1 MTTTDIASD
10 PPVSNEATRHFI
22 AQEIAQDIS
31 SGKVQGE
38 IATRFPPE
46 PNGYL
51 HIGHAKS
58 ICLNFG
64 LAQEF
69 HGRCHLRFDDTNPTK
84 EEVEFVEAIEYD
96 VHWLGFDWGKHLYH
110 ASDYFG
116 KLYEYALELIKAGKA
131 YVCDLTADEV
141 RAYRG
146 TLTEPGRPS
155 PYRDRSVEENLALF
169 EAMRRG
175 DFEDGSRTLRAKID
189 MASGNINLRDP
200 SLYRIRKTAH
210 HRAGDAWCIY
220 PMYDWAHGIS
230 DAIEGITHSICSL
243 EFENHRPLYDWILDN
258 ISIAC
263 HPRQIEF
270 SRLNMTYTVMSKR
283 KLTHLVSN
291 QLVHGWDDPRMP
303 TLAAYRRRGYTPESI
318 REFCRRAGVSKS
330 DQWIDPNQLDECLR
344 EDLNQKTPRVMGVLD
359 PLKVTIENYPSDR
372 VENLSA
378 PFFPDDPPRMGERLL
393 PFCHE
398 IYIDRSD
405 FMESP
410 PKKYFRLAP
419 GAEVRLRR
427 AYYITCTGVVKDE
440 HGHILELKATYD
452 PESRGGV
459 TPDGRRVKGTIQW
472 VSAQHAIDAEV
483 RLYDRLFTVERPD
496 AVKDRDWLELVN
508 PEALVIKKAKVEPSL
523 ANAKELDRFQF
534 ERVGYFAVDKDSQ
547 TQALVFNR
555 ITPLKDGWSKMLAR
569 SKGPACP

>member
-1 MTTTDIASD
+1 MSTTEVSKVTESESDGAGRHFISQEIESDIAS
-10 PPVSNEATRHFI
+10 
-22 AQEIAQDIS
+22 
-31 SGKVQGE
+31 GKVTTQ

-69 HGRCHLRFDDTNPTK
+69 NGRCHLRFDDTNPTK
-84 EEVEFVEAIEYD
+84 EEIEFVEAIEAD
-96 VHWLGFDWGKHLYH
+96 VRWLGFDWGEHLYH
-110 ASDYFG
+110 ASDYFQQ
-116 KLYEYALELIKAGKA
+116 LYDYAIELIKAGKA
-131 YVCDLTADEV
+131 YVCDLTAEQV
-141 RAYRG
+141 REYRG
-146 TLTEPGRPS
+146 TLTEPGKPS
-155 PYRDRSVEENLALF
+155 PYRDRSPEDNLDLF
-169 EAMRRG
+169 ERMKKG
-175 DFEDGSRTLRAKID
+175 EFEDGSRTLRGKID
-189 MASGNINLRDP
+189 MASGNINMRDP
-200 SLYRIRKTAH
+200 SFYRIRKTPH

-243 EFENHRPLYDWILDN
+243 EFENHRPLYDWILEN
-258 ISIAC
+258 ISIEA

-291 QLVHGWDDPRMP
+291 DLVRGWDDPRMP

-318 REFCRRAGVSKS
+318 REFARRAGVTKS
-330 DQWIDPNQLDECLR
+330 EQWIDPSQLDECLR
-344 EDLNQKTPRVMGVLD
+344 EDLNQKVKRVMGIID
-359 PLKVTIENYPSDR
+359 PLKVVIENYPEDQ
-372 VENLSA
+372 VEEMSA
-378 PFFPDDPPRMGERLL
+378 PYFPDDPPLMGDRVL
-393 PFCHE
+393 PFCRE

-405 FMESP
+405 FMEDP

-427 AYYITCTGVVKDE
+427 AYYITCTEVIKDDKGE
-440 HGHILELKATYD
+440 IVELRAKYD
-452 PESRGGV
+452 PESKGGS
-459 TPDGRRVKGTIQW
+459 TPDNRRVKGTIHW
-472 VSAQHAIDAEV
+472 VSARHAVDAEV

-508 PEALVIKKAKVEPSL
+508 PEALIIKQAKLEPAL
-523 ANAKELDRFQF
+523 ADAKELDRFQF
-534 ERVGYFAVDKDSQ
+534 ERVGFFAVDKDSKPG
-547 TQALVFNR
+547 ALVFNR
-555 ITPLKDGWSKMLAR
+555 IASLKDGWSKMMAR
-569 SKGPACP
+569 SGGQ